1 MWYQGSFFILFR
13 FIEQRL
19 TAAAHSAQCS
29 GVSVVTVRMIATL
42 SRPEATLSRPEAD
55 PGPGPQLD

>member
-1 MWYQGSFFILFR
+1 MCGIKDPFFLFYLDK

-19 TAAAHSAQCS
+19 TAAAHSAQCG

-42 SRPEATLSRPEAD
+42 SRPEAD